1 MPICYNGRTKKRAV
15 TCSLYG
21 LCIVHSPNFMPK
33 NFLKISKILLDL
45 VPKRDY
51 IINNKRETQ
60 GHTSAQRR
68 GTEMNASILN
78 QMKHS
83 KYSTARRM
91 ANELLENARDYTSD
105 LDAAHAAG
113 YSDSRVTVAEKLEK
127 DAAAHIVEQHTSKRG
142 ELVTLVEFKGGNR
155 TQYVGILDYNFVAWN
170 W

>member
-1 MPICYNGRTKKRAV
+1 MPICYNIRAEPARLNDFV
-15 TCSLYG
+15 SKLSGCFF
-21 LCIVHSPNFMPK
+21 VAK

-51 IINNKRETQ
+51 IIYNKRETE
-60 GHTSAQRR
+60 GHTSAQER

-83 KYSTARRM
+83 KSSTARRM

-105 LDAAHAAG
+105 LNAAHAAG
-113 YSDSRVTVAEKLEK
+113 YSDSRVAVAEKLEK

-155 TQYVGILDYNFVAWN
+155 TQYVGSLDYNFVAWN

>member
-1 MPICYNGRTKKRAV
+1 MLNPLGLTI
-15 TCSLYG
+15 SLANLAG
-21 LCIVHSPNFMPK
+21 VFVAK

-45 VPKRDY
+45 VPKGDY
-51 IINNKRETQ
+51 IIYNKRETE

-68 GTEMNASILN
+68 GTAMNASILN

-83 KYSTARRM
+83 KSSTARRM

-127 DAAAHIVEQHTSKRG
+127 DAAAHIVEQHISKKHG
-142 ELVTLVEFKGGNR
+142 ELITLVEFKDGNR
-155 TQYVGILDYNFVAWN
+155 TQYEGSLDCNFVLWN

>member
-1 MPICYNGRTKKRAV
+1 MPICYNIRAEPARLNDFV
-15 TCSLYG
+15 SKLSGCFF
-21 LCIVHSPNFMPK
+21 VAK
-33 NFLKISKILLDL
+33 NFLKISKILLDI

-51 IINNKRETQ
+51 VINNKRETQ
-60 GHTSAQRR
+60 GHTSTQRR
-68 GTEMNASILN
+68 RTEMNASILN

-83 KYSTARRM
+83 KSSTARRM

-105 LDAAHAAG
+105 LNAAHAAG

-127 DAAAHIVEQHTSKRG
+127 DAATHIVEQHTSKRG

-155 TQYVGILDYNFVAWN
+155 TQYVGSLDYNFVVWN